1 MAPHALKRRRL
12 GEPPTH
18 EGHFD
23 AAAFLDHQDPTNG
36 DLDNGGGIASTAT
49 NTAGAVEN
57 VGFSGDGEGAA
68 GNIYNP
74 NMFKL
79 QVDELLAEMRP
90 DYERKLKKIEKAL
103 HKLKVILERIPEHEP
118 LPVGLKSKICGN
130 RQI

>member
-12 GEPPTH
+12 DGSYSH

-23 AAAFLDHQDPTNG
+23 AAAFLDHQDPTKG
-36 DLDNGGGIASTAT
+36 DLNKGGGTASNVTDA
-49 NTAGAVEN
+49 AGAVEK
-57 VGFSGDGEGAA
+57 VDSSGDAEGAA
-68 GNIYNP
+68 RNIYNS

-90 DYERKLKKIEKAL
+90 DYERKLKKVEKAL
-103 HKLKVILERIPEHEP
+103 HKLKAILERIPEQKP
-118 LPVGLKSKICGN
+118 LPVSLLFKTYGS